1 MGYRTGKGGH
11 AMPPAAMAEV
21 RAASSQ
27 FWLAAGAANGLMAV
41 AMGAFAAHGLKDRLP
56 GEALG
61 WIRTAVDYQMWHGLS
76 LLAVAA
82 LIRGAAPALRLAG
95 GAFLLGILLFSGSL
109 YLLAFSGWR
118 GFAWIT
124 PMGGMALLAGWGLL
138 LWHGVRGRRGA

>member
-1 MGYRTGKGGH
+1 M
-11 AMPPAAMAEV
+11 
-21 RAASSQ
+21 
-27 FWLAAGAANGLMAV
+27 
-41 AMGAFAAHGLKDRLP
+41 
-56 GEALG
+56 
-61 WIRTAVDYQMWHGLS
+61 